1 MLTLNDVKNQV
12 DQLAKVINAPGEL
25 LPTYGSSKDFAHP
38 HIEIHGPSY
47 YYIII
52 ERGQEIE
59 NKGTFELDEL
69 LYWIFQHVTFSMAMI
84 YELEHRRLH
93 ADIRRLLWRYQLDL
107 LNNLNKNWEKRREQE
122 VEEILKRHP
131 YSDIN

>member
-1 MLTLNDVKNQV
+1 MITLNDVKNQV

-25 LPTYGSSKDFAHP
+25 LPTYGSSIDNAHP

-47 YYIII
+47 HYIII
-52 ERGQEIE
+52 ERGQEFE

-69 LYWIFQHVTFSMAMI
+69 LYWIFQDITFTMAHK
-84 YELEHRRLH
+84 YELEHRRPH
-93 ADIRRLLWRYQLDL
+93 ADIRRLLFSYQLDL
-107 LNNLNKNWEKRREQE
+107 LNNLNKNWKKRYEQE
-122 VEEILKRHP
+122 VEEILKHHP